1 MDSVLLSSLI
11 GLVTYM
17 VLKSSPLDS
26 NDTSDSKDTK
36 KVDDS
41 TKKGGDKCDILP
53 ECFKVSKLG
62 SSLIQQIRDKCETEE
77 YKQIISAYIKIFC
90 FEMALENK
98 EISKVNNFLTE
109 IRNKYNLADV
119 MNIEEYLSDSFK
131 NINTL
136 LIKLNAS
143 NVTKSLNNDVKKHHQ
158 KMIFELFSKIIKL

>member
-1 MDSVLLSSLI
+1 MDRVLLSVLI
-11 GLVTYM
+11 GLVTFM

-26 NDTSDSKDTK
+26 DDSKDSNK
-36 KVDDS
+36 KETDKV
-41 TKKGGDKCDILP
+41 TQKGGDKCEILP

-62 SSLIQQIRDKCETEE
+62 SSLIMQIKDKCETDE

-158 KMIFELFSKIIKL
+158 KMILELLSKIIKL

>member
-1 MDSVLLSSLI
+1 
-11 GLVTYM
+11 
-17 VLKSSPLDS
+17 
-26 NDTSDSKDTK
+26 
-36 KVDDS
+36 
-41 TKKGGDKCDILP
+41 
-53 ECFKVSKLG
+53 
-62 SSLIQQIRDKCETEE
+62 
-77 YKQIISAYIKIFC
+77 
-90 FEMALENK
+90 MALENK